1 MRIEQIEEAERLKEA
16 IKNKG
21 VKMSFIAEKLQLSTA
36 RLSYILSG
44 RESYVSDE
52 IITKLSNFVA
62 QINTDKIEV

>member
-1 MRIEQIEEAERLKEA
+1 MRLEQIKEAERLKEA